1 MSTQQS
7 IQTPPTPGQETS
19 KNPAWSVQDP
29 TEFADDP
36 RAQAFATAYPER
48 PIPAAGDVVTDSI
61 CSTPSRGQ
69 DALWQAIVPECR
81 ARGNDFHLPI
91 VAAYAERLC
100 DVYPEADRDVVM
112 TAIILHDTGWA
123 HVDEDRIISE
133 GFQSGDW
140 RKAAIRYEHEREGV
154 EVARRVLPALGH
166 DEEFVEAVAAIV
178 DGHDTRPVAF
188 SLEDALVRDCD
199 RLWRFERAGMAFSC
213 VWFGMDPA
221 EYADRLEAVI
231 LPELITQGA
240 VDIARADL
248 ARQRALLRTETI
260 R

>member
-1 MSTQQS
+1 MSTHT
-7 IQTPPTPGQETS
+7 QTPATAGQDTA

-29 TEFADDP
+29 SEYADDP
-36 RAQAFATAYPER
+36 RAQAFATGFPER
-48 PIPAAGDVVTDSI
+48 PIPAQAPVSTGPV
-61 CSTPSRGQ
+61 CSDPSTGH
-69 DALWQAIVPECR
+69 DDLWRAIIPETR
-81 ARGNDFHLPI
+81 ARANDFHLPI

-100 DVYPEADRDVVM
+100 AAYPQADREVVM
-112 TAIILHDTGWA
+112 TAVILHDTGWA
-123 HVDEDRIISE
+123 HVAEDRIVSE

-154 EVARRVLPALGH
+154 EVARRVLPPLGH
-166 DEEFVEAVAAIV
+166 DAQFVERVSAII

-213 VWFGMDPA
+213 MWFGMDPS

-231 LPELITQGA
+231 LPELITQAA

-248 ARQRALLRTETI
+248 ARQRALLRTDVI